1 MKNNVR
7 SPRSGCPVPPVS
19 PFPKSSLSQRPR
31 TRISGRG
38 GYLFPPHRTP
48 RMVRGRLH
56 QRQKSRDSSIY
67 QRPFSGAPRCVL
79 NTPLGEK
86 KNLPSRPRLKRV
98 GEMDIGV
105 FTSRCHD
112 GGRWRGGSGQG
123 EDRDPS
129 ALTPSRGW
137 SVSDGRCWR
146 SRSWAQL
153 GQQQLSRSGFSTLD
167 SARVAAL

>member
-7 SPRSGCPVPPVS
+7 SPRSGCPVPPVF

-38 GYLFPPHRTP
+38 GIYSLPTGLPGWCVGDFISDRKAETPPFIKDP
-48 RMVRGRLH
+48 SRGHLAVF
-56 QRQKSRDSSIY
+56 SI
-67 QRPFSGAPRCVL
+67 PHS
-79 NTPLGEK
+79 EK

-137 SVSDGRCWR
+137 SISDGRCWR